1 MTDDFSLEFPFAY
14 GAPSAKALF
23 RAEMQDFQVEEISGL
38 EPSGEGEHCLLHL
51 RKVGENTAW
60 VAGQIAAL
68 AGVKASDVGY
78 FGRKDRYAVT
88 SQWFSVYLPGNSDRE
103 PDWAQL
109 NSDSVTLLESARHNK
124 KLRLGQHRSNRFVI
138 RLRQVQ
144 FDDRSALESRL
155 DKALQDGIPNYF
167 GEQRF
172 GRGGNNLAQA
182 QRLLVERRSIRD
194 RQQRSMALSAAR
206 SWLFNQVLAL
216 RVEQNC
222 WTQVLDGDPWE
233 RASGPLWGRGRP
245 LSSGSTLELEQ
256 QALAP
261 WSNWRG
267 GLEHVGLNQ
276 ERRALLLQ
284 PEEASWRWLEE
295 DLELSFTLPPGT
307 FATAVLREIAQLER
321 VGRSDPEAVRQ
332 SATVL

>member
-1 MTDDFSLEFPFAY
+1 MTDEFSLDFPFAY

-51 RKVGENTAW
+51 RKEGENTAW
-60 VAGQIAAL
+60 VGGQIAAL
-68 AGVKASDVGY
+68 AGVKLGDVGY

-88 SQWFSVYLPGNSDRE
+88 SQWFSVYLPGSSERE

-109 NSDSVTLLESARHNK
+109 NSDSLTLLETGRHNK
-124 KLRLGQHRSNRFVI
+124 KLRMGQHRSNRFVI

-144 FDDRSALESRL
+144 VDDRSALESRIG
-155 DKALQDGIPNYF
+155 KALREGVPNYF

-172 GRGGNNLAQA
+172 GRSGNNLAQA
-182 QRLLVERRSIRD
+182 QRLLIDRRPIRD

-206 SWLFNQVLAL
+206 SWLFNQVLAV
-216 RVEQNC
+216 RVAQNC
-222 WTQVLDGDPWE
+222 WTEALEGDPWDM
-233 RASGPLWGRGRP
+233 ASGPLWGRGRP
-245 LSSGSTLELEQ
+245 LSAGVTLELEQ
-256 QALAP
+256 QALKP
-261 WSNWRG
+261 WSDWCG

-295 DLELSFTLPPGT
+295 DLELSFSLPPGA
-307 FATAVLREIAQLER
+307 FATAVLREIARLER
-321 VGRSDPEAVRQ
+321 LDTTSAKTVG
-332 SATVL
+332 

>member
-1 MTDDFSLEFPFAY
+1 MTSEFSLEFPFAY
-14 GAPSAKALF
+14 GAPLAKALF
-23 RAEMQDFQVEEISGL
+23 RAELGDFQVEEIAGF

-51 RKVGENTAW
+51 RKKGENTAW
-60 VAGQIAAL
+60 VAGKIAAL
-68 AGVKASDVGY
+68 AGVKLGDVGY
-78 FGRKDRYAVT
+78 FGRKDRYAIT
-88 SQWFSVYLPGNSDRE
+88 SQWFSVYLPGSSERE

-109 NSDSVTLLESARHNK
+109 NSDTVTLLESARHNK

-138 RLRQVQ
+138 RLRQLQ
-144 FDDRSALESRL
+144 FEDRPIFEARLRQVLEV
-155 DKALQDGIPNYF
+155 GVPNYF

-182 QRLLVERRSIRD
+182 QRLLVERRPIRD

-222 WTQVLDGDPWE
+222 WTQALDGDPGE
-233 RASGPLWGRGRP
+233 IASGPLWGRGRP
-245 LSSGSTLELEQ
+245 LSGDATLELEQ

-261 WSNWRG
+261 WSNWCN

-276 ERRALLLQ
+276 ERRALLLR
-284 PEEASWRWLEE
+284 PEEASWRWLED
-295 DLELSFTLPPGT
+295 DLELSFALPPGT
-307 FATAVLREIAQLER
+307 FATALLREIARLER
-321 VGRSDPEAVRQ
+321 IDATCPEAVG
-332 SATVL
+332 